1 MLLNATQTGTHWGP
15 HGRRVL
21 NLLAT
26 RGPTSR
32 EKVHRLTGL
41 HRNLVGDAVRRLIDD
56 GLVRSGKPEVTGRGR
71 PRVPL
76 DLDPARRSLIG
87 IAVTP
92 QTVSACSVN
101 LCREAIVEP
110 IHLATGGDPLRTAA
124 GAIGSLLG
132 DQTLAIGMSITG
144 VIDTAHG
151 VMLESSSVA
160 HGSTSLAP
168 LHSAAGA
175 LPLVIENDL
184 HALALYHQFHHAAR
198 WDEDTLLVRLEDGAV
213 GGALIINGRPHTG
226 CLHAASEVGHT
237 SLAIETRRCYCGR
250 RGCLERVFDSDF
262 ARDLDG
268 QSTALQTRLAPGTTG
283 DATTRRIARLVGIG
297 IANAVQLV
305 KPHRLVLVSHA
316 ARQEDFRARLGASIA
331 EEILPSLRQR
341 VRVEWWDDPG
351 SLPAVV
357 AAYPALA
364 LILGKGADDSNDCA
378 ARPTSME
385 AEPTTD

>member
-168 LHSAAGA
+168 CTAPPARCRWSSRTICTHWRFTINFITQPVGTRIRCWSGWRTARSA
-175 LPLVIENDL
+175 
-184 HALALYHQFHHAAR
+184 
-198 WDEDTLLVRLEDGAV
+198 
-213 GGALIINGRPHTG
+213 
-226 CLHAASEVGHT
+226 
-237 SLAIETRRCYCGR
+237 
-250 RGCLERVFDSDF
+250 ER
-262 ARDLDG
+262 
-268 QSTALQTRLAPGTTG
+268 
-283 DATTRRIARLVGIG
+283 
-297 IANAVQLV
+297 
-305 KPHRLVLVSHA
+305 
-316 ARQEDFRARLGASIA
+316 
-331 EEILPSLRQR
+331 
-341 VRVEWWDDPG
+341 
-351 SLPAVV
+351 
-357 AAYPALA
+357 
-364 LILGKGADDSNDCA
+364 
-378 ARPTSME
+378 
-385 AEPTTD
+385 